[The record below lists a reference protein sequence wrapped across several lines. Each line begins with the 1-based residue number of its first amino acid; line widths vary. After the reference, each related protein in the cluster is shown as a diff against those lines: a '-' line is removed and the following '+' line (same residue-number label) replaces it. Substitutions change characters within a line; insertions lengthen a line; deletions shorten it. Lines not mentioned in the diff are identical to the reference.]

1 MHYNYD
7 NNLIGSLHLINNA
20 VNYKVN
26 EHVLKH
32 LEARNEVLNAEASHK
47 YFNCMFGIE
56 EERIVSLETG
66 LRKTLEWILSNHY
79 DPETAEET
87 TAFRPVNFHSV
98 EIAEK
103 LPKSWAEDAR
113 SSADG
118 DIRITSKAQIH
129 SDTDNAED
137 NKKGTLFVS
146 DE

>member
-1 MHYNYD
+1 M
-7 NNLIGSLHLINNA
+7 A
-20 VNYKVN
+20 N

-129 SDTDNAED
+129 SDIDNAED